1 MSAGAASRFAV
12 ESQNQKE
19 EEMRNVGNPVRK
31 LAMLLAVAAGTGMM
45 TLAAVTAT
53 SVQAA
58 DKFTI
63 GVPGVPPV
71 FISALVYTAK
81 DAGFYK
87 KYGVDVAIKPFNSG
101 VAAANAVISGSVDAS
116 ISPTAPVARM
126 ISNGDVPLVAIQG
139 FEKPDWFLGSMD
151 PKKNKC
157 EDLKGQAVGV
167 DSPQGARWVQ
177 LQNMAR
183 SCELLP
189 DKDIPTVNL
198 SSNVGAAMVA
208 GQLTFGV
215 LHLDDIPVIERESGK
230 KLTIVL
236 EIEKT
241 APGTHYV
248 SLVTT
253 KKKLAADRDT
263 LVRVVAAHI
272 DAVRFMHD
280 PANFEKVGGYAKP
293 TGRGLKDATNAVK
306 MFTEFG
312 FWPNGSHGL
321 DKARIEKTVKI
332 QASVGE
338 KTKGKSGIQPGKT
351 PVSYDRFADLSV
363 WNDAMALTKKTK

>member
-1 MSAGAASRFAV
+1 MKNNGVLMS
-12 ESQNQKE
+12 
-19 EEMRNVGNPVRK
+19 K
-31 LAMLLAVAAGTGMM
+31 LARKAFAAGIGILA
-45 TLAAVTAT
+45 LAATAPT
-53 SVQAA
+53 SAQAA

-71 FISALVYTAK
+71 FLSAMVYTAK
-81 DAGFYK
+81 GGGFYE
-87 KYGVDVAIKPFNSG
+87 KYGLDVTVKPFNSG
-101 VAAANAVISGSVDAS
+101 VGAAKAVLSGSVDAS
-116 ISPTAPVARM
+116 ISPTAPVSRM
-126 ISNGDVPLVAIQG
+126 ISNGDVPLVAVQG
-139 FEKPDWFLGSMD
+139 LQKPDWFLGSMD
-151 PKKNKC
+151 PTKNKC

-167 DSPQGARWVQ
+167 DSPHGARWIQ

-183 SCELLP
+183 FCNLTP

-215 LHLDDIPVIERESGK
+215 LHFDDIPVIERESGK

-241 APGTHYV
+241 APGTHYT
-248 SLVTT
+248 SLVTNS
-253 KKKLAADRDT
+253 KKLAANRDK

-272 DAVRFMHD
+272 EAITFMND

-293 TGRGLKDATNAVK
+293 TGRSLRDATNAVK
-306 MFTEFG
+306 TFTDFEY
-312 FWPNGSHGL
+312 WPNGHPGL
-321 DKARIEKTVKI
+321 DRKRIEKTVKI
-332 QASVGE
+332 QAIVGK

-351 PVSYDRFADLSV
+351 PMSYERFVDLSI
-363 WNDAMALTKKTK
+363 WNDAMALVKKTK